1 MIIKR
6 RLPVFVSACLLF
18 AVISMPVSGDII
30 TPTKTEVFFEKD
42 GLPYNDSVEF
52 TVRCYGYTFYPGS
65 EEFTDYINGNYEK
78 KEPGTYNMTEVFSY
92 SATAGHYGDV
102 IYEPFYLNYRVIDH
116 CTLCGETSGK
126 KFVIDDIGDS
136 PIPDCKR
143 AEYRVIRDYDSDV
156 CRMETDSADAC
167 FEEEDRLRCEKAD
180 LCGKYLEIYDENGIY
195 PDDTRTM
202 EADGVTMVLT
212 KEYLRCTD
220 EAYSLDLNC
229 TDLLKTVPCE
239 DYCDPEGHPVD
250 RVCSLHYTIP
260 TDENGNIIET
270 GTKQESGIS
279 DTITENTAVLP
290 DVRNE
295 TADNKT
301 SSLNSGKGADNNL
314 FTAIMKF
321 LGLIK

>member
-1 MIIKR
+1 MIAEKY
-6 RLPVFVSACLLF
+6 PVIFLSAVLLMTIICL
-18 AVISMPVSGDII
+18 PVSGDII
-30 TPTKTEVFFEKD
+30 TPTKTEIFFEKD
-42 GLPYNDSVEF
+42 GQPYNDSVEF

-65 EEFTDYINGNYEK
+65 EEFTEYINGNYEK

-116 CTLCGETSGK
+116 CTLCGETNGK
-126 KFVIDDIGDS
+126 EFVIDDIGDS
-136 PIPDCKR
+136 PVPDCKR

-156 CRMETDSADAC
+156 CHMETDSAYTC
-167 FEEEDRLRCEKAD
+167 FEEEERLKCQKAD
-180 LCGKYLEIYDENGIY
+180 LCDRYLEEYDENRIY

-239 DYCDPEGHPVD
+239 DYCDPEGHPID
-250 RVCSLHYTIP
+250 RECSLHYTIP
-260 TDENGNIIET
+260 TDENGNIVET
-270 GTKQESGIS
+270 DTKQESGIPE
-279 DTITENTAVLP
+279 TITENGASKQN
-290 DVRNE
+290 VRNE
-295 TADNKT
+295 TALNET
-301 SSLNSGKGADNNL
+301 SSLNPGKGADNNL
-314 FTAIMKF
+314 FTVIMKF